1 MVTPGE
7 FNAQSRIVAHGALDV
22 RRHDEPSS
30 VLYRAFVTDLTS
42 AAVIVADDV
51 IRASRRRR
59 KQEAGNDVAHRHR
72 AGEKQDE
79 THDFRR
85 KHSRVEKKRFVCVA
99 DRYSLPGVAPIS

>member
-7 FNAQSRIVAHGALDV
+7 LNAQGRLVAHGTLDV
-22 RRHDEPSS
+22 HRRDELSS
-30 VLYRAFVTDLTS
+30 VLYRAFVADLTS
-42 AAVIVADDV
+42 AAVISADDV

-59 KQEAGNDVAHRHR
+59 
-72 AGEKQDE
+72 KQDE

-85 KHSRVEKKRFVCVA
+85 KHSRVGKKRFVCVA